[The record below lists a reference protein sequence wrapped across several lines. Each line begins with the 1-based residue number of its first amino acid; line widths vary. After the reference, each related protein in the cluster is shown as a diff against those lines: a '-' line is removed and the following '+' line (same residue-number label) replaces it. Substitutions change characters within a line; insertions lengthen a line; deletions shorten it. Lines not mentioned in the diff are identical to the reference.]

1 MKDLFK
7 QKQPPARL
15 VRQFYKRFANG
26 EQYIE
31 LQGFSDKFSIIS
43 QDRQFYWEV
52 NRVYNHI
59 KPLIDL
65 YCKDFTE
72 EELYGRY
79 GLVSLLE
86 PYQRKY
92 NYIMEKH
99 SQHIDFATSGYIVVE
114 DGSVDTDEL
123 AEEGLPTGKIVVYRQ
138 GGREPELKTATLATE
153 GYLKSAEY
161 CLNKMY
167 QLVANFIEA
176 HKKENK

>member
-7 QKQPPARL
+7 KKRPTARL

-31 LQGFSDKFSIIS
+31 LQGFRDKFSIVS
-43 QDRQFYWEV
+43 QDKQFYWQCQK
-52 NRVYNHI
+52 VYNHI

-65 YCKDFTE
+65 YGKEYTE

-86 PYQRKY
+86 PYQREY
-92 NYIMEKH
+92 NRIMNLH
-99 SQHIDFATSGYIVVE
+99 SEHIYMATHSYMVVE

-123 AEEGLPTGKIVVYRQ
+123 SEEGLPMGKIVVYRQ

-161 CLNKMY
+161 CLNKMHEI
-167 QLVANFIEA
+167 VENFIEA
-176 HKKENK
+176 HKKENN

>member
-31 LQGFSDKFSIIS
+31 LQGFSDKFSIVS
-43 QDRQFYWEV
+43 QDRQFYWQQQK
-52 NRVYNHI
+52 VYNHI
-59 KPLIDL
+59 KPLINL
-65 YCKDFTE
+65 YCKEYTE

-86 PYQRKY
+86 PYQREY
-92 NYIMEKH
+92 NRIMNLH
-99 SQHIDFATSGYIVVE
+99 SEHISMATHGYMVVE

-123 AEEGLPTGKIVVYRQ
+123 SEEGLPMGKIVVYRQ

-153 GYLKSAEY
+153 GYLKSADY

-167 QLVANFIEA
+167 QIVANFIEA
-176 HKKENK
+176 HKKESK

>member
-31 LQGFSDKFSIIS
+31 LQGFGDKVSIVS
-43 QDRQFYWEV
+43 QDKQFYWQQ
-52 NRVYNHI
+52 RKIYNHI

-65 YCKDFTE
+65 YGKGFTE

-79 GLVSLLE
+79 GLASLLE
-86 PYQRKY
+86 PYQREY
-92 NYIMEKH
+92 NRIMNLH
-99 SQHIDFATSGYIVVE
+99 SEHISMATHGYMVVE

-123 AEEGLPTGKIVVYRQ
+123 SEEGLPMGKIVIYRQ
-138 GGREPELKTATLATE
+138 GGREPELKTATLLTE

-167 QLVANFIEA
+167 QIVANFIEA
-176 HKKENK
+176 NKKENN